1 MSASTPTLRR
11 GEGGSAEVRLM
22 LRAAQMYYRLHLTQD
37 QIGQRLGVSRFKIG
51 RLLDRALRESAV
63 RIEIVHPAARL
74 VELEDALVERF
85 GLRTALVV
93 DVPTVLP
100 GHDADLLARERV
112 AGVAADLLASLRPGG
127 TIGVSWG
134 RTMLEVAAHLRPGWT
149 EAMEIVQLNGAISR
163 SAHPTRAQEVAERF
177 GLTTGASIRLMAAP
191 AIVGTAELRVAL
203 EEDPSVGET
212 LTAARAAPTA
222 VFGLGVLAP
231 DSVHIASGFLGDAE
245 LAALRGAGAVGDVL
259 GRFLD
264 SDGRI
269 ALASLDAR
277 TVGLPLTELG
287 RKPLAVAVAA
297 GSGRG
302 PIALAALRARCLNVI
317 VTDEPTA
324 DWVLANG

>member
-1 MSASTPTLRR
+1 
-11 GEGGSAEVRLM
+11 M

-85 GLRTALVV
+85 GLRTAVVV
-93 DVPTVLP
+93 DVPTALP

-112 AGVAADLLASLRPGG
+112 AGAAADLLASLHPTG

-149 EAMEIVQLNGAISR
+149 TAAEIVQLNGATSR

-191 AIVGTAELRVAL
+191 AIVGSPELRVAL
-203 EEDPSVGET
+203 EDDAAVGET
-212 LTAARAAPTA
+212 LAAARVAPTA
-222 VFGLGVLAP
+222 VFGLGVLAA
-231 DSVHIASGFLGDAE
+231 DSVHIASGFLGEVE
-245 LAALRGAGAVGDVL
+245 LAALREAGAVGDVL
-259 GRFLD
+259 GRFLAP
-264 SDGRI
+264 DGRI

-277 TVGLPLTELG
+277 TVGLPLAELR
-287 RKPLAVAVAA
+287 RKQLAVAVTA

-302 PIALAALRARCLNVI
+302 PIALAALRARCLNI
-317 VTDEPTA
+317 LVTDEPTA
-324 DWVLANG
+324 LWVLHHG